1 MNSPISNIK
10 AKWNS
15 SAGLLRDNSR
25 LHKASYRHM
34 TKSDAMGDK
43 YGLTA
48 ESSTKDTQLS
58 TRAGSTKYCHWED
71 NVPPVLK
78 CCLSHPS
85 MACQVVVRLNAV
97 NLWNSCRKRCF
108 CGTQVLL
115 QRGND
120 KNKSG

>member
-15 SAGLLRDNSR
+15 SAGLLRANSR
-25 LHKASYRHM
+25 LHKASHRHM

-58 TRAGSTKYCHWED
+58 TRAGRRQCGSCVEMLFISSVD
-71 NVPPVLK
+71 GVPG
-78 CCLSHPS
+78 
-85 MACQVVVRLNAV
+85 
-97 NLWNSCRKRCF
+97 
-108 CGTQVLL
+108 CGAT
-115 QRGND
+115 
-120 KNKSG
+120 